1 MTGLKKITLMKP
13 IIYSTGLFLMFFGLN
28 ITSQAQH
35 GRGHD
40 NHNRNHQNQNN
51 HNRGN
56 NHGHQYAHADFNRN
70 HGHAGRP
77 VYVDRRVT
85 NVYHAPH
92 RYGAMPVYRSSVAYA
107 PSTSIII
114 SNRGINFRY
123 SNGIFY
129 QPMNGSYV
137 VSSAPCGVRVRNI
150 PANSLRVCV
159 ASVPYY
165 YYYGSF
171 YTQSVHNNEYIAVQ
185 PPIGATVDFLPEG
198 AMKVFVDGNTYYEV
212 NNTYYKAFADETGAV
227 WYEVVGQK

>member
-1 MTGLKKITLMKP
+1 MKP
-13 IIYSTGLFLMFFGLN
+13 IIYSAGLFLILFGLN
-28 ITSQAQH
+28 ITAQAQN

-40 NHNRNHQNQNN
+40 NHNHQNYNN
-51 HNRGN
+51 YNRGN
-56 NHGHQYAHADFNRN
+56 KQGHQYAHADFNRN
-70 HGHAGRP
+70 GGHGNGPGNRN
-77 VYVDRRVT
+77 VNVDRRVT
-85 NVYHAPH
+85 NVYHAPQ
-92 RYGAMPVYRSSVAYA
+92 RYGAMPVYRSNVAYA

-129 QPMNGSYV
+129 QPMNGSYI
-137 VSSAPCGVRVRNI
+137 VSSAPCGARVRSI

-171 YTQSVHNNEYIAVQ
+171 YTQSVQNNEYIAVQ
-185 PPIGATVDFLPEG
+185 PPMGARVDFLPEG
-198 AMKVFVDGNTYYEV
+198 AMKVFVEGNTYYEV

>member
-1 MTGLKKITLMKP
+1 MV
-13 IIYSTGLFLMFFGLN
+13 FGLN
-28 ITSQAQH
+28 MTVQAQH

-40 NHNRNHQNQNN
+40 NRNHQNHQNQNN

-56 NHGHQYAHADFNRN
+56 NQGHQYAHADFNRK
-70 HGHAGRP
+70 HGHANGHGNRN

-137 VSSAPCGVRVRNI
+137 VSSAPCGVRVRSI
-150 PANSLRVCV
+150 PVNSMRVYV
-159 ASVPYY
+159 SNVPYY

-171 YTQSVHNNEYIAVQ
+171 YTQSVQTNDYIAVQ
-185 PPIGATVDFLPEG
+185 PPLGARVDFLPEG
-198 AMKVFVDGNTYYEV
+198 AMKVFVEGNTYYEV

-227 WYEVVGQK
+227 WYEVVGQG